1 MVTFVDEYLDAA
13 ALAEYVTSAD
23 VVLLPYDNHD
33 QVTSGVLVE
42 AVAAARPVVA
52 TAFPHAVELLTGG
65 AGLVV
70 DHGNPQAIA
79 AALRTVFSGQGRL
92 MSEVATRVSL
102 GTSWTEIAA
111 RYDAVAATILASRA
125 A

>member
-1 MVTFVDEYLDAA
+1 
-13 ALAEYVTSAD
+13 
-23 VVLLPYDNHD
+23 
-33 QVTSGVLVE
+33 
-42 AVAAARPVVA
+42 
-52 TAFPHAVELLTGG
+52 VELLTGG